1 MNDKNETK
9 KKRRSGLFS
18 GAASGQ
24 ALIIVAVGFIGLLG
38 FVGIVTDVS
47 LLFVRYSTLRRAV
60 DAAAVAAAGQLRR
73 VDDPTPNDNI
83 AEGEASSIANLNLA
97 ARTFIEFYGLNPER
111 VLVETCRV
119 QNVPRNPD
127 GSPNLTDPLVAESY
141 NQLCT
146 SDELKLVRVT
156 AQLESPTVFFRLFG
170 YDTVTLT
177 ESALSQTAVIDVVL
191 VFDVSES
198 MLSDTTYRD
207 WETIGQGAQYAPV
220 QISSLMAAHPTNP
233 PAFPVGH
240 PLFGESNEQIHISEM
255 LSNTQANLL
264 TLPGH
269 VPQVFIP
276 TGQVEPRAEC
286 RVRGFPY
293 SGEQY
298 VVMPES
304 YEADLRATM
313 GDSAFEAQYPFT
325 SGGDRVFR
333 GYVPQYNFY
342 GCCNDPNGD
351 FNFGDLICQ
360 PFKQARD
367 AAEEFLARLDFL
379 RGDRVAFVTFD
390 RRATLIDPDGNG
402 PQIPMIETQ
411 FNIETGVTADRR
423 RGAVETLRATLGVRA
438 ETSFYADTNSD
449 GYWDAFMSN
458 GQATS
463 WSDYH
468 SVRWIGDPN
477 NYDQPVN
484 RNCPFDAAAVTGL
497 WAGDSEYGPTDTRLY
512 QISSYP
518 SWVNTVPG
526 WSLDLTRS
534 YEYRAACAGTNIG
547 GGLRQGSAAFSQ
559 FGRQEGAVW
568 IMVLL
573 SDGAAGASN
582 PVART
587 SGVTGAAVLS
597 READPYEI
605 PIVTGEY
612 GGLGLCPYGNQANP
626 SRLLTNG
633 SFPFCSDLEPETRHF
648 CGDTQLDPD
657 SRRMDV
663 ICSEFENVNATTTQF
678 IYDVDDYA
686 RDWADYVGLANLPGS
701 DSGLGDQ
708 LLPTIFSIGFGL
720 TYENPADPGCT
731 LGTDDCLRAANPEVY
746 LGEELLRYIGDVG
759 DNNQIDDDYWQSQL
773 GNRIPN
779 TAPNFEG
786 RGPCERSFPGA
797 PFVQGQDYMP
807 IAPGES
813 CGNYFNAQDGAA
825 LQRVF
830 NEIASRMFTRLSQ

>member
-207 WETIGQGAQYAPV
+207 WETIGQGVRYIPTQMNYNMPPHAAIDPV
-220 QISSLMAAHPTNP
+220 IIGLPEYGYTNLGLY
-233 PAFPVGH
+233 V
-240 PLFGESNEQIHISEM
+240 NEM
-255 LSNTQANLL
+255 LTNTQQSLL
-264 TLPGH
+264 TMPGH
-269 VPQVFIP
+269 TPIQFIP
-276 TGQVEPRAEC
+276 TGVAPQVEPREAC

-293 SGEQY
+293 SGI
-298 VVMPES
+298 VNVAMPEN
-304 YEADLRATM
+304 YENEVRAYMGASFDTHFAD
-313 GDSAFEAQYPFT
+313 GNAFI
-325 SGGDRVFR
+325 

-351 FNFGDLICQ
+351 FLFNDLICQ

-423 RGAVETLRATLGVRA
+423 RGAVETLRATLGVRS
-438 ETSFYADTNSD
+438 ETSFYADTNLD
-449 GYWDAFMSN
+449 GYWDAFRSN
-458 GQATS
+458 GSAVS
-463 WSDYH
+463 WDDYH
-468 SVRWIGDPN
+468 SIRTISDPN

-484 RNCPFDAAAVTGL
+484 RNCPFDAAATIGIY
-497 WAGDSEYGPTDTRLY
+497 AGDASISRESTRLFSV
-512 QISSYP
+512 ITFP
-518 SWVNTVPG
+518 AWMGIDPPLN
-526 WSLDLTRS
+526 RS
-534 YEYRAACAGTNIG
+534 YEYRASCSGTNIG
-547 GGLRQGSAAFSQ
+547 AGLRQGSGAFSE

-582 PVART
+582 AVART
-587 SGVTGAAVLS
+587 DASAPGGASLYN
-597 READPYEI
+597 EADPYAS
-605 PIVTGEY
+605 PIAESGEY
-612 GGLGLCPYGNQANP
+612 GGLGLCPYGNATHP
-626 SRLLTNG
+626 SRLATSDN
-633 SFPFCSDLEPETRHF
+633 FPYCSDLQPETRHF
-648 CGDTQLDPD
+648 CGSIQAEPD

-663 ICSEFENVNATTTQF
+663 TCSDFGNINATTSEL

-686 RDWADYVGLANLPGS
+686 RDWADYIGLANLPGS
-701 DSGLGDQ
+701 DNGLGEQ

-720 TYENPADPGCT
+720 TYENLADPGCT